1 MRSSLSIWLLS
12 ENQRGI
18 EMSISE
24 NELAVLEKIYKK
36 VLGREKRYFSVDE
49 LIRESGSCPDEL
61 NEALRSLGEEE
72 LIEIKPFRMGR
83 ITHKGI
89 MEVEGNRIPEKDKAR
104 QLVLARINELTSGD
118 PDVYLNIDALA
129 GELNMMRY
137 ELFDI
142 LNFLQGEGLVRILS
156 RMSVAIVKRD

>member
-1 MRSSLSIWLLS
+1 MMSSLSTWLQS
-12 ENQRGI
+12 GNQRGI
-18 EMSISE
+18 EMSISAYQ
-24 NELAVLEKIYKK
+24 LALLEKIYGK
-36 VLGREKRYFSVDE
+36 VMGREKRYFSVDE
-49 LIRESGSCPDEL
+49 LIRECGSCPDEL
-61 NEALRSLGEEE
+61 NEALRTLGEEE

-89 MEVEGNRIPEKDKAR
+89 MEVEGNGIPEKDKAR

-118 PDVYLNIDALA
+118 PDIYLNIDSLA

-156 RMSVAIVKRD
+156 KMSVAIAGRE

>member
-1 MRSSLSIWLLS
+1 
-12 ENQRGI
+12 
-18 EMSISE
+18 MSISE
-24 NELAVLEKIYKK
+24 NELAVLEKIYRK

-49 LIRESGSCPDEL
+49 LIRESGSCADEL

-89 MEVEGNRIPEKDKAR
+89 MEVEGNGIPEKDKAR
-104 QLVLARINELTSGD
+104 QLVFSKIDELTSGD
-118 PDVYLNIDALA
+118 PDVYLSVDAIA

-142 LNFLQGEGLVRILS
+142 LNFLQGEGLVRLLS
-156 RMSVAIVKRD
+156 RMSVAIVNRD

>member
-1 MRSSLSIWLLS
+1 
-12 ENQRGI
+12 
-18 EMSISE
+18 
-24 NELAVLEKIYKK
+24 
-36 VLGREKRYFSVDE
+36 
-49 LIRESGSCPDEL
+49 
-61 NEALRSLGEEE
+61 
-72 LIEIKPFRMGR
+72 MGR

-89 MEVEGNRIPEKDKAR
+89 MEVEGNGIPEKDKAR

>member
-1 MRSSLSIWLLS
+1 
-12 ENQRGI
+12 
-18 EMSISE
+18 
-24 NELAVLEKIYKK
+24 
-36 VLGREKRYFSVDE
+36 
-49 LIRESGSCPDEL
+49 
-61 NEALRSLGEEE
+61 
-72 LIEIKPFRMGR
+72 MGR

-89 MEVEGNRIPEKDKAR
+89 MEVEGNGIPEKDKAR

-118 PDVYLNIDALA
+118 PDIYLNIDSLA

-156 RMSVAIVKRD
+156 KMSVAIADRE